1 MGSPH
6 YTEKQL
12 VGEDVT
18 SSQTEAQAQA
28 AI

>member
-1 MGSPH
+1 MVSPH

-28 AI
+28 AT